1 MLDRQG
7 PACARYDDVPTF
19 VLIADRFM
27 SKAARP
33 AVTVATVVER
43 DGRFLLVE
51 EETRNG
57 LRLNQPAGHVEVGES
72 IVSAA
77 ARETLEEAAWQVDPV
92 ALVGVYQWDSPVS
105 GTTFVRF
112 TFAAAARVHEPE
124 RRLDAG
130 IVRAL
135 WLTYDDIAARRSV
148 HRSPLVQRSLDDY
161 RAGRRWPLGLI
172 ASL

>member
-1 MLDRQG
+1 M
-7 PACARYDDVPTF
+7 
-19 VLIADRFM
+19 IADLSPEASPPGRFM
-27 SKAARP
+27 KALTRP
-33 AVTVATVVER
+33 AITVATVVER
-43 DGRFLLVE
+43 GGRFLLVE

-77 ARETLEEAAWQVDPV
+77 ARETLEESAWRVDPT
-92 ALVGVYQWDSPVS
+92 ALVGIYQWHSPEKA
-105 GTTFVRF
+105 TTFVRF
-112 TFAAAARVHEPE
+112 TFAAAPQAHEPE

-135 WLTYDDIAARRSV
+135 WLDYDDIASRRNV
-148 HRSPLVQRSLDDY
+148 HRSPLVLRSLDDY

-172 ASL
+172 ANLG